1 MAVVVVA
8 AAAERRRRRRGH
20 DDDEARQ
27 EEDEEEDEPQPP
39 SYTHIF
45 NLLGV
50 WSLVPGTSN
59 IKYKKQKKNEIFKQK
74 ASRRQEEEEGAK
86 RQRLPN
92 ALQCTRLCTVP
103 EKIRVFFSSVVLFLF

>member
-1 MAVVVVA
+1 MVVA

-45 NLLGV
+45 NLLGE

-59 IKYKKQKKNEIFKQK
+59 IKYKKQKKIK
-74 ASRRQEEEEGAK
+74 
-86 RQRLPN
+86 
-92 ALQCTRLCTVP
+92 
-103 EKIRVFFSSVVLFLF
+103 FSSKKQVADKRKKKEQSGSGCLMPYSAPACVLCLRK